1 MLRFLVKK
9 KLSEI
14 PEKSKKIEE
23 AKRKAMEMYEKMR
36 QEEKI
41 KLNRQLEEDIKQ
53 KTIKNKN
60 SSVEENNI
68 ETKKKIE
75 EIFDKFEFIEKNK
88 NSGFEKDERNK
99 ESILNKWKNRRGN
112 KVNDELNL
120 NYYNK
125 IEDDVLM
132 YKLSDFYK
140 ATIDKDKW
148 VKIYEAKF
156 DPNYEKMMNF
166 LLQLVKILIFYKTL
180 VYIKKYIW
188 GGKVKKRNKSYPPAP
203 SAPGHFIIG

>member
-36 QEEKI
+36 HEEKI

-68 ETKKKIE
+68 ETKKK
-75 EIFDKFEFIEKNK
+75 
-88 NSGFEKDERNK
+88 
-99 ESILNKWKNRRGN
+99 
-112 KVNDELNL
+112 
-120 NYYNK
+120 
-125 IEDDVLM
+125 
-132 YKLSDFYK
+132 
-140 ATIDKDKW
+140 
-148 VKIYEAKF
+148 
-156 DPNYEKMMNF
+156 
-166 LLQLVKILIFYKTL
+166 
-180 VYIKKYIW
+180 
-188 GGKVKKRNKSYPPAP
+188 
-203 SAPGHFIIG
+203 